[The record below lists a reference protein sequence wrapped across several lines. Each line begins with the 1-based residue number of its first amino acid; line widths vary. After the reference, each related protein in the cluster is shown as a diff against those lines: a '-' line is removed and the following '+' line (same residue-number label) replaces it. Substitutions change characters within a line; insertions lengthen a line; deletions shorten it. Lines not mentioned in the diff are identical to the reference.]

1 MRGAHADFENGSLG
15 DFPAESAGEAMGFAL
30 AREGEKPTICFGR
43 VCSAEP
49 RLDGVSHSE
58 ILRGG
63 IEFDNR
69 LPMANCW
76 RAAVWLAIAAVAAA
90 IWIGVSFVFVS
101 HPIGFLS
108 TSL

>member
-1 MRGAHADFENGSLG
+1 MPISKMAAWVTSLRS
-15 DFPAESAGEAMGFAL
+15 SAGEAMGFAL

-63 IEFDNR
+63 IEF
-69 LPMANCW
+69 
-76 RAAVWLAIAAVAAA
+76 
-90 IWIGVSFVFVS
+90 
-101 HPIGFLS
+101 
-108 TSL
+108 